1 MSAFEKSLSIP
12 VMLSI
17 PPRPDPVLGKIKR
30 LFKNSLVVFSSIS
43 LPREHRC
50 ELAFSLNQ
58 GQPVRILCSV
68 EENVHTRSGFE
79 IYLKIISHFDPKS
92 ASALAA
98 LSGAR

>member
-1 MSAFEKSLSIP
+1 MPVHEKSLSIP

-17 PPRPDPVLGKIKR
+17 PPCPDPVLGKIKR
-30 LFKNSLVVFSSIS
+30 LFKSSLVVFSSNS

-50 ELAFSLNQ
+50 ELAFILNP

-68 EENVHTRSGFE
+68 QENVHTRSGFE
-79 IYLKIISHFDPKS
+79 IYLKIIAHFDQRS

-98 LSGAR
+98 LKGAR